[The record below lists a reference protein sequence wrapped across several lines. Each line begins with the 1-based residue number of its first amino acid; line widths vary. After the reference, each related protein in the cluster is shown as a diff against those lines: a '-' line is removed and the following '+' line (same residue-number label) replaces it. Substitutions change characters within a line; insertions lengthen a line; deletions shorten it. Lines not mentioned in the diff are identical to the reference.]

1 MDFFKEVLRKM
12 LGLCVCACVPV
23 CVGVLREE
31 GWLEGHLKVRLPTM
45 ESAFACN
52 RKVSRIHAKPRAV
65 IVPWVFASVSQEL
78 EREVELSWALGRWEA
93 SAPSL

>member
-1 MDFFKEVLRKM
+1 M
-12 LGLCVCACVPV
+12 CVPV
-23 CVGVLREE
+23 CCWGVGGE

-65 IVPWVFASVSQEL
+65 TVPWVFASLSQEL
-78 EREVELSWALGRWEA
+78 EREGELSGALGRWEA
-93 SAPSL
+93 SALSL

>member
-1 MDFFKEVLRKM
+1 M
-12 LGLCVCACVPV
+12 CVCLCA
-23 CVGVLREE
+23 VGVLGGE

-65 IVPWVFASVSQEL
+65 TVPWAFASLSQEL
-78 EREVELSWALGRWEA
+78 EREGELSGALGRWEA
-93 SAPSL
+93 SALSL